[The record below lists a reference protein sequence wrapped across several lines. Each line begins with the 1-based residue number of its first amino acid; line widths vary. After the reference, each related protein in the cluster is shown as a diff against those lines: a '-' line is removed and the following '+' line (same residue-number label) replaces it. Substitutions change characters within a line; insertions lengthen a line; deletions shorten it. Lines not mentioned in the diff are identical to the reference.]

1 MIKHIIKRY
10 NKMMLNREES
20 YLANSCDLVELER
33 RQREIQ
39 RGNAPW
45 QKPLIANPNL
55 RGHV

>member
-1 MIKHIIKRY
+1 MKRY
-10 NKMMLNREES
+10 NRMMLNREEAW
-20 YLANSCDLVELER
+20 LASSSDLVELER

>member
-10 NKMMLNREES
+10 NSMMLNREEAW
-20 YLANSCDLVELER
+20 LASSSDLVELER

-45 QKPLIANPNL
+45 QKPLLTTPNL

>member
-1 MIKHIIKRY
+1 MKRY
-10 NKMMLNREES
+10 NRMMLNREEAW
-20 YLANSCDLVELER
+20 LASSSDLVELER

-45 QKPLIANPNL
+45 QKPLLTNPNL